1 MHSPERI
8 KQVQEARRLG
18 GLRRRRESTISSAY
32 QFDSLN
38 SVEGIRRIVE
48 VAVLDTLAMENS
60 IARSRTL
67 AYLAQVALHTLE
79 VGDLETRIAALEE
92 STRIK
97 KWDHSEVIGVG
108 LEARLKQLELK
119 IRPTNTALEQH
130 IDLDQC
136 VARLGLV
143 PATVREL
150 ARSKGSSLAEATS
163 EMLGIDV
170 REFKRQLQRAAYSVR
185 WSCDNETEIWL

>member
-1 MHSPERI
+1 MHRQCASRSATGKPCRAAPLRDGEFCLMHSPERI

-92 STRIK
+92 LTRIK
-97 KWDHSEVIGVG
+97 K
-108 LEARLKQLELK
+108 
-119 IRPTNTALEQH
+119 
-130 IDLDQC
+130 
-136 VARLGLV
+136 
-143 PATVREL
+143 
-150 ARSKGSSLAEATS
+150 
-163 EMLGIDV
+163 
-170 REFKRQLQRAAYSVR
+170 
-185 WSCDNETEIWL
+185 

>member
-1 MHSPERI
+1 MHRQCAFGSATGKPCRAAPLRDGEFCLMHSPERV
-8 KQVQEARRLG
+8 KEVQEARRLG

-67 AYLAQVALHTLE
+67 AYLAQVALRTLE
-79 VGDLETRIAALEE
+79 IGDLETRIADLEE

-97 KWDHSEVIGVG
+97 K
-108 LEARLKQLELK
+108 
-119 IRPTNTALEQH
+119 
-130 IDLDQC
+130 
-136 VARLGLV
+136 
-143 PATVREL
+143 
-150 ARSKGSSLAEATS
+150 
-163 EMLGIDV
+163 
-170 REFKRQLQRAAYSVR
+170 
-185 WSCDNETEIWL
+185 

>member
-1 MHSPERI
+1 MRRQCAFRSATGRPCRAAPLRDGEFCLMHSPERI

-97 KWDHSEVIGVG
+97 K
-108 LEARLKQLELK
+108 
-119 IRPTNTALEQH
+119 
-130 IDLDQC
+130 
-136 VARLGLV
+136 
-143 PATVREL
+143 
-150 ARSKGSSLAEATS
+150 
-163 EMLGIDV
+163 
-170 REFKRQLQRAAYSVR
+170 
-185 WSCDNETEIWL
+185 